1 MSIKVFSEYSDS
13 SEDMMS
19 GLGADE
25 MGDVGT
31 RIASHG
37 VECVFG
43 CQTCGWQSKMILEW
57 PEILAVVYGQKVH
70 GIAPIQQ
77 GVSVLSPCRRCAAQQ
92 PMFLSWDEIRHI
104 CADGVKR
111 NILGRHQ
118 VPQQILFGTG
128 V

>member
-1 MSIKVFSEYSDS
+1 MSMKVFSESSDDAS
-13 SEDMMS
+13 DMMS

-25 MGDVGT
+25 MGEVGT
-31 RIASHG
+31 RIAQHG
-37 VECVFG
+37 LECVFG

-57 PEILAVVYGQKVH
+57 PEILGVVYGQKVH
-70 GIAPIQQ
+70 GIAPLQQ
-77 GVSVLSPCRRCAAQQ
+77 GVSVISPCRRCAAQQ

-104 CADGVKR
+104 CANAVKS